1 MDNDLEYL
9 MNEIK
14 ADQKPV
20 RPKRRKKK
28 RRRGSGLLVLF
39 LFVLLIVVVA
49 GGLGIWWL
57 QRPERKLPGHWHR
70 AVEYTQEAN
79 LAAKEWLMAAEGG
92 AEIDLSTYMGT
103 INIGTDLILGKD
115 GSWSMT
121 LDEASYEAAKQ
132 QAYTALEQAFEDL
145 LIARMQS
152 AGREIE
158 SREEAAAAIRDTIGM
173 DCMEY
178 LKTYGPELLMPLEEM
193 KQQYN
198 GSGSWRAEKSVLI
211 RDNRGE
217 AFLINTDLLVLSGQN
232 GTEVYYRNAD

>member
-14 ADQKPV
+14 SDQKPV
-20 RPKRRKKK
+20 KPKRRKKK
-28 RRRGSGLLVLF
+28 RRRGNGLLVLF
-39 LFVLLIVVVA
+39 LFVLLLVVVA
-49 GGLGIWWL
+49 GGVGIWWL

-70 AVEYTQEAN
+70 AIEYTQEAN

-92 AEIDLSTYMGT
+92 AELDLSSYLG
-103 INIGTDLILGKD
+103 NITFDADLILGKD

-121 LDEASYEAAKQ
+121 LDEVSYEQARK
-132 QAYTALEQAFEDL
+132 QAYTALELAFEDL
-145 LIARMQS
+145 LITRLQS

-158 SREEAAAAIRDTIGM
+158 SREEAAQAIRDTIGM

-178 LKTYGPELLMPLEEM
+178 LQTYGPELLVPLEDM

-198 GSGSWRAEKSVLI
+198 GGGNWRAEKGVLL
-211 RDNRGE
+211 RDGRGE